1 VIKYTTDPFIDVTKT
16 NRYFY
21 CISYAKEKAITSG
34 YILNNIGKATCENAK
49 EYMSS
54 PFCAENT
61 ISRIEAAAILLRR
74 ANLWSETLNSGI
86 FDKNLIIPDVT
97 TYWYGYAKK
106 AIEAGLIKQK
116 SDGSIGQNE
125 KITKAE
131 FAIMAGKILALNQC
145 NIVNDVRNSFNS
157 EFQIIDS
164 ASKKSA

>member
-1 VIKYTTDPFIDVTKT
+1 
-16 NRYFY
+16 
-21 CISYAKEKAITSG
+21 
-34 YILNNIGKATCENAK
+34 
-49 EYMSS
+49 MSS

-74 ANLWSETLNSGI
+74 ANLWSETLNSGT

-97 TYWYGYAKK
+97 PYWYGYAKK
-106 AIEAGLIKQK
+106 AIDAGLIKQK